1 MFVHKITLKR
11 LRSEKP
17 DRKGKLWKQK
27 ESVNRRRQPG
37 ANVRRRQPGANVRR
51 RNARPVRQK
60 NGQSVSKLHE
70 NKLHANKLLV
80 RKLLGKN
87 AKQKKWLARN
97 VNKKLGN

>member
-17 DRKGKLWKQK
+17 DRKGKLRKQK
-27 ESVNRRRQPG
+27 ESVN
-37 ANVRRRQPGANVRR
+37 RRRQPGANVRR